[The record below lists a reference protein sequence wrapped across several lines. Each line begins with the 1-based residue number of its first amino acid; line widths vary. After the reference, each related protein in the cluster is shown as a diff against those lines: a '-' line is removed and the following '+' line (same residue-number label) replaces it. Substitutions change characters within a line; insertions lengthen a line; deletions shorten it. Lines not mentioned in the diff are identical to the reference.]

1 VERYIFPTGVL
12 GGVPAEIE
20 FGAF

>member
-1 VERYIFPTGVL
+1 M

-20 FGAF
+20 FGGYEIWWQQF